1 MMHMLAG
8 EGAIAIWNGISDEG
22 RADFYA
28 WHLSEHMPERVG
40 IPGFLRG
47 RRYRAADDKTHP
59 EFFTLYETQTF
70 GVTQGVDYF
79 NRLNAPTSW
88 TKRATA
94 HFKTTSRSL
103 ARVVAS
109 FGVGSG
115 GVLLTLRFDIPDAES
130 ERKKLASIT
139 MNVAAL
145 PEITGAHILKGD
157 DEASGTKTAE
167 SKDRADIVQP
177 ARWVILI
184 EACSVEALA
193 GARALLND
201 YPALSGADAGVYRH
215 EYTRLKTAWAA
226 G

>member
-1 MMHMLAG
+1 MKQMLAG

-28 WHLSEHMPERVG
+28 WHLNEHIPERVG

-47 RRYRAADDKTHP
+47 RRYRAANNETHP

-70 GVTQGVDYF
+70 QVTQGVDYF
-79 NRLNAPTSW
+79 NRLNAPTPW

-103 ARVVAS
+103 SRVVS
-109 FGVGSG
+109 SYGLGSG
-115 GVLLTLRFDIPDAES
+115 GALLTLRFDVE
-130 ERKKLASIT
+130 EGGRKNLESIT
-139 MNVAAL
+139 MKVAAL
-145 PEITGAHILKGD
+145 QEITGAHILKGD
-157 DEASGTKTAE
+157 DEASGIKTAE
-167 SKDRADIVQP
+167 SKDRTDFELP
-177 ARWVILI
+177 ARWIILV

-193 GARALLND
+193 AARALLND
-201 YPALSGADAGVYRH
+201 HRALRAANAGLYRH
-215 EYTRLKTAWAA
+215 EYTRLKTAWTP

>member
-1 MMHMLAG
+1 MLAG

-47 RRYRAADDKTHP
+47 RRYRAADSKTHP

-70 GVTQGVDYF
+70 EVTQGVDYL

-115 GVLLTLRFDIPDAES
+115 GALLTLRFDVEES
-130 ERKKLASIT
+130 ERKNLESIT
-139 MNVAAL
+139 MKIATL
-145 PEITGAHILKGD
+145 PEVTGAHILKGD
-157 DEASGTKTAE
+157 DEASGIKTAE
-167 SKDRADIVQP
+167 SKDRKDIEQP
-177 ARWVILI
+177 ARWVVLI

-193 GARALLND
+193 GARALLD
-201 YPALSGADAGVYRH
+201 DHPALRAANAGLYLH

>member
-1 MMHMLAG
+1 MLAG

-47 RRYRAADDKTHP
+47 RRYRAADDQTHP

-70 GVTQGVDYF
+70 EVTQGVDYL

-88 TKRATA
+88 TRRATA

-115 GVLLTLRFDIPDAES
+115 GVLLTIRFDVPDEES
-130 ERKKLASIT
+130 EREKLASIV
-139 MNVAAL
+139 MKVAAS
-145 PEITGAHILKGD
+145 PGVTGAHVLKGD

-167 SKDRADIVQP
+167 SKDRKDIEQP

-193 GARALLND
+193 GARALLD
-201 YPALSGADAGVYRH
+201 DHPALREASAGLYLH

>member
-1 MMHMLAG
+1 MMLMLAG

-70 GVTQGVDYF
+70 EVTQGVDYL

-115 GVLLTLRFDIPDAES
+115 GVLLTLRFDVSDEES
-130 ERKKLASIT
+130 ERKKLASII
-139 MNVAAL
+139 MKAAEL
-145 PEITGAHILKGD
+145 PEVTGAHILKGD

-167 SKDRADIVQP
+167 SRDRKDIEQP

-201 YPALSGADAGVYRH
+201 HPALRAASAGLYLH

>member
-1 MMHMLAG
+1 MLAG

-22 RADFYA
+22 RAEFYA
-28 WHLSEHMPERVG
+28 WHLAEHMPERVG

-59 EFFTLYETQTF
+59 EYFTLYETQTF
-70 GVTQGVDYF
+70 EVTQGVDYL

-103 ARVVAS
+103 ARVIAS

-115 GVLLTLRFDIPDAES
+115 GALLTLRFDIPDEAG
-130 ERKKLASIT
+130 EREKLSSVMMEVAS
-139 MNVAAL
+139 L
-145 PEITGAHILKGD
+145 PQVTGAHILKGD
-157 DEASGTKTAE
+157 DVASGVKTAE
-167 SKDRADIVQP
+167 SKDRSDIEQP
-177 ARWVILI
+177 ARWVILV
-184 EACSVEALA
+184 EACSVEAFA
-193 GARALLND
+193 GVRKLLD
-201 YPALSGADAGVYRH
+201 DHPALRAASAGLYLH
-215 EYTRLKTAWAA
+215 EYTRLKTAHAA

>member
-1 MMHMLAG
+1 MLAG
-8 EGAIAIWNGISDEG
+8 EGAVAIWNGISDEG

-70 GVTQGVDYF
+70 EVTQGADYL
-79 NRLNAPTSW
+79 NRLNAPTAW

-103 ARVVAS
+103 TRVVAS

-115 GVLLTLRFDIPDAES
+115 GALLTLRFDIPDEDE
-130 ERKKLASIT
+130 ERKKISAIA
-139 MNVAAL
+139 MKVAAL
-145 PEITGAHILKGD
+145 AEITGAHVLKGD
-157 DEASGTKTAE
+157 DAASGAKTAE
-167 SKDRADIVQP
+167 SKDRKDIEQP
-177 ARWVILI
+177 ARWAILI
-184 EACSVEALA
+184 EACSVNALA
-193 GARALLND
+193 GARTLLND
-201 YPALSGADAGVYRH
+201 HPALGGANAGLYLH

>member
-1 MMHMLAG
+1 MLAG

-47 RRYRAADDKTHP
+47 RRYRAADSKTHP

-70 GVTQGVDYF
+70 EVTQGVDYL

-115 GVLLTLRFDIPDAES
+115 GALLTLRFDVEES
-130 ERKKLASIT
+130 ERKNLESIT
-139 MNVAAL
+139 MKIATL
-145 PEITGAHILKGD
+145 PEVTGAHILKGD
-157 DEASGTKTAE
+157 DEASGIKTAE
-167 SKDRADIVQP
+167 SKDRKDIEQP
-177 ARWVILI
+177 ARWVVLI

-193 GARALLND
+193 GARALLD
-201 YPALSGADAGVYRH
+201 DHPALRAASAGLYLH

>member
-70 GVTQGVDYF
+70 EVTQGVDYL

-88 TKRATA
+88 TRRATA
-94 HFKTTSRSL
+94 HFKTTYRSL

-115 GVLLTLRFDIPDAES
+115 GVLLTLRFDVADEES
-130 ERKKLASIT
+130 EREKLAS
-139 MNVAAL
+139 MVMKVAAS
-145 PEITGAHILKGD
+145 PGVTGAHVLKGD

-167 SKDRADIVQP
+167 SKDRKDFEQP

-193 GARALLND
+193 GARALLD
-201 YPALSGADAGVYRH
+201 DHPALHEAIAGLYLH

>member
-1 MMHMLAG
+1 MKQMLAG
-8 EGAIAIWNGISDEG
+8 EGAIAIWNGISEEG

-28 WHLSEHMPERVG
+28 WHLTEHIPERVG

-47 RRYRAADDKTHP
+47 RRYRAADNETHP

-70 GVTQGVDYF
+70 EVTQGVDYF
-79 NRLNAPTSW
+79 NRLNAPTPW

-103 ARVVAS
+103 SRVVSS

-115 GVLLTLRFDIPDAES
+115 GALLTLRFDVEES
-130 ERKKLASIT
+130 ERKNLESIT
-139 MNVAAL
+139 MKVAAL

-157 DEASGTKTAE
+157 EESSGIKTAE
-167 SKDRADIVQP
+167 SKDRKDLELP
-177 ARWVILI
+177 ARWIILV
-184 EACSVEALA
+184 EACSAEALGA
-193 GARALLND
+193 ARALLND
-201 YPALSGADAGVYRH
+201 HHALRAANAGLYRH

>member
-1 MMHMLAG
+1 MMYMLAG

-47 RRYRAADDKTHP
+47 RRYRAADSKTHP

-70 GVTQGVDYF
+70 EVTQGVDYL

-115 GVLLTLRFDIPDAES
+115 GALLTLRFDVEES
-130 ERKKLASIT
+130 ERKNLESISMKIAT
-139 MNVAAL
+139 L
-145 PEITGAHILKGD
+145 PEVTGAHILKGD
-157 DEASGTKTAE
+157 DEASGIKTAE
-167 SKDRADIVQP
+167 SKDRKDFELP
-177 ARWVILI
+177 ARWIMLV

-193 GARALLND
+193 AVRTLLND
-201 YPALSGADAGVYRH
+201 HSALRAANAGLYRH
-215 EYTRLKTAWAA
+215 EYTRLKTAWTA

>member
-1 MMHMLAG
+1 MLAG

-59 EFFTLYETQTF
+59 EFFTLHETQTF
-70 GVTQGVDYF
+70 EVTQGVDYL

-88 TKRATA
+88 TRRATA

-115 GVLLTLRFDIPDAES
+115 GVLLTLRFDVPDEES
-130 ERKKLASIT
+130 EREKLASIV
-139 MNVAAL
+139 MKVAAS
-145 PEITGAHILKGD
+145 PGVTGAHVLKGD
-157 DEASGTKTAE
+157 EGSQG
-167 SKDRADIVQP
+167 
-177 ARWVILI
+177 
-184 EACSVEALA
+184 
-193 GARALLND
+193 
-201 YPALSGADAGVYRH
+201 Y
-215 EYTRLKTAWAA
+215 
-226 G
+226 

>member
-1 MMHMLAG
+1 MLAG

-28 WHLSEHMPERVG
+28 WHLAEHMPERVG

-47 RRYRAADDKTHP
+47 RRYRAADSKTHP

-70 GVTQGVDYF
+70 QVTQGVDYL

-115 GVLLTLRFDIPDAES
+115 GALLTLRFDVEES
-130 ERKKLASIT
+130 ERKNLESIT
-139 MNVAAL
+139 MKVATL

-157 DEASGTKTAE
+157 DEASGIKTAE
-167 SKDRADIVQP
+167 SKDRKDIEQP
-177 ARWVILI
+177 ARWVVLI

-193 GARALLND
+193 GARALLD
-201 YPALSGADAGVYRH
+201 DHPALRAASAGLYLH

>member
-1 MMHMLAG
+1 MLAG

-28 WHLSEHMPERVG
+28 WHVTEHMPERVG
-40 IPGFLRG
+40 IPGFVRG

-70 GVTQGVDYF
+70 EVTQGVDYL
-79 NRLNAPTSW
+79 NRLNAPTPW

-94 HFKTTSRSL
+94 HFKTTTRSL
-103 ARVVAS
+103 TRVIS
-109 FGVGSG
+109 SLGTGSG
-115 GVLLTLRFDIPDAES
+115 GALLTLRFDVEES
-130 ERKKLASIT
+130 ERKNLESIT
-139 MNVAAL
+139 MKIATL

-157 DEASGTKTAE
+157 DEASGIKTAE
-167 SKDRADIVQP
+167 SKDRKDFELP
-177 ARWVILI
+177 ARWIMLV

-193 GARALLND
+193 AVRTLLND
-201 YPALSGADAGVYRH
+201 HSALRAANAGLYRH
-215 EYTRLKTAWAA
+215 EYTRLKTAWTA

>member
-1 MMHMLAG
+1 MLAG

-70 GVTQGVDYF
+70 EVTQGVDYL
-79 NRLNAPTSW
+79 NRLNAPTAW
-88 TKRATA
+88 TRRATA

-115 GVLLTLRFDIPDAES
+115 GVLLTLRFDVPDDEC
-130 ERKKLASIT
+130 EDKTLASIVT
-139 MNVAAL
+139 KAAAL
-145 PEITGAHILKGD
+145 PEVTGAHILKGD
-157 DEASGTKTAE
+157 DEASGAKTAE
-167 SKDRADIVQP
+167 SKDRKDIEQP
-177 ARWVILI
+177 ARWAILV
-184 EACSVEALA
+184 EACSIEALA

-201 YPALSGADAGVYRH
+201 HPALSAASAGLYSL
-215 EYTRLKTAWAA
+215 EYTRLKTDWAA

>member
-1 MMHMLAG
+1 MLAG
-8 EGAIAIWNGISDEG
+8 EGAIAIWNGISEEG

-47 RRYRAADDKTHP
+47 RRYRAADDKTQP

-70 GVTQGVDYF
+70 EVTQGVDYF
-79 NRLNAPTSW
+79 NRLNAPTAW

-115 GVLLTLRFDIPDAES
+115 GALLTLRFDVEES
-130 ERKKLASIT
+130 EQKKLASL
-139 MNVAAL
+139 MMEAAAL
-145 PEITGAHILKGD
+145 PQVTGAHMLKGD
-157 DEASGTKTAE
+157 DEASGIKTAE
-167 SKDRADIVQP
+167 SKNRKDFEQP
-177 ARWVILI
+177 ARWVILV
-184 EACSVEALA
+184 EACSLEALA

-201 YPALSGADAGVYRH
+201 HHALRAANAGLYRH
-215 EYTRLKTAWAA
+215 EYTRLKTAWTA

>member
-1 MMHMLAG
+1 MLAG
-8 EGAIAIWNGISDEG
+8 EGAIAIWNGISEEG

-28 WHLSEHMPERVG
+28 WHISEHIPERVG

-47 RRYRAADDKTHP
+47 RRYRAADEKTHP

-70 GVTQGVDYF
+70 EVTQGVDYL
-79 NRLNAPTSW
+79 NRLNAPTPW
-88 TKRATA
+88 TKRATS

-103 ARVVAS
+103 TRVIAS

-115 GVLLTLRFDIPDAES
+115 GVLLTLRFDVEDS
-130 ERKKLASIT
+130 EQKKLAAI
-139 MNVAAL
+139 MMQVAGL
-145 PEITGAHILKGD
+145 PQITGAHILKGD
-157 DEASGTKTAE
+157 DAASQTKTAE
-167 SKDRADIVQP
+167 SKDRKDIEQP

-193 GARALLND
+193 APRALLD
-201 YPALSGADAGVYRH
+201 DHPALRAGSTGLYIH
-215 EYTRLKTAWAA
+215 EYTRLKTASSA

>member
-1 MMHMLAG
+1 MLAG

-22 RADFYA
+22 RAEFYA
-28 WHLSEHMPERVG
+28 WHLKEHMPERVG

-47 RRYRAADDKTHP
+47 RRYRAADGATDP

-70 GVTQGVDYF
+70 EVTRSVDYF
-79 NRLNAPTSW
+79 NRLNSPTSW

-115 GVLLTLRFDIPDAES
+115 GALLTLRFDVTDDEAEPLA
-130 ERKKLASIT
+130 EIIRK
-139 MNVAAL
+139 VANL
-145 PEITGAHILKGD
+145 PEVTGAHILKGD
-157 DEASGTKTAE
+157 EEASGTKTAE
-167 SKDRADIVQP
+167 SKDRTDFVQP
-177 ARWVILI
+177 ARWAMLI
-184 EACSVEALA
+184 EACSVEALV
-193 GARALLND
+193 GPRKLLND
-201 YPALSGADAGVYRH
+201 HPALRAGNVGHYLH
-215 EYTRLKTAWAA
+215 EYTRLKTAWAC